1 MRKMLTLSKLLT
13 HFETSPTIGLL
24 RAKNAPYI
32 IDFLNQQF
40 KDSSRIAIPQAEL
53 ASALFEYV
61 AELHESSS
69 DVLLDKPE
77 NYLQEWCSSKNRFL
91 QRHLEVGRDEPVYQL
106 TSHTEE
112 VIGFLANSL
121 SKELGFVGTESRL
134 SLIIETL
141 ADLTV
146 GASDDPKQRLRH
158 LRDEAKRIQTEI
170 ERIKSEGT
178 VAKYHPAQIRERFA
192 SAVTLLRQLQSDF
205 RAVEESFRNITSQV
219 QQRHVGGTETRGKIL
234 EFALDAEDLLKREDQ
249 GVSFYAFVRLI
260 LSPTQTE
267 RLEKIIDEVRKI
279 AELSHQQDGM
289 NTIRGMVTILQ
300 GEAEKVVRINQRLSA
315 TLRRLLDERSN
326 QERLRITQLLR
337 DIKTLALGRAGDPK
351 NDELGISLDV
361 ELGIS
366 GPFCRNLWVSPPQ
379 FQAIDLRAFK
389 PDPDERLLSF
399 QQFAAMNSLPW
410 EEMRLRI
417 KQMLQADE
425 APTLA
430 NLLERFPPES
440 GVIEI
445 IAYLQIASD
454 ENHQIDSKR
463 SDIITL
469 AEEGGTSSIRV
480 TIPRVIF
487 ATNKDTEYAS

>member
-1 MRKMLTLSKLLT
+1 MLLLAKLLT
-13 HFETSPTIGLL
+13 YFETSPTIHLL
-24 RAKNAPYI
+24 RAKNAPFV
-32 IDFLNQQF
+32 IDFLNQQY
-40 KDSSRIAIPQAEL
+40 KQSTRIAIPHAEL
-53 ASALFEYV
+53 ASALLEYA
-61 AELHESSS
+61 AEIHESYPSN
-69 DVLLDKPE
+69 LLDKPE
-77 NYLQEWCSSKNRFL
+77 NYLQEWCSSENRFL
-91 QRHLEVGRDEPVYQL
+91 QRHLEAGRPEPVYQL

-112 VIGFLANSL
+112 VIAFLTNSL

-134 SLIIETL
+134 SLIMETL
-141 ADLTV
+141 ADLTI
-146 GASDDPKQRLRH
+146 GASDDPEQRLRH
-158 LRDEAKRIQTEI
+158 LREEAKRIQTEI
-170 ERIKSEGT
+170 DTIKSQGT

-192 SAVTLLRQLQSDF
+192 AAVSLLRQLQSDF

-219 QQRHVGGTETRGKIL
+219 QQRQVGGTETRGQIL

-279 AELSHQQDGM
+279 AELSNQQDGM
-289 NTIRGMVTILQ
+289 VTIRGMVTILQ

-337 DIKTLALGRAGDPK
+337 DIKTEALGRAGNPK
-351 NDELGISLDV
+351 NSDLGISLDV
-361 ELGIS
+361 DLGIS

-389 PDPDERLLSF
+389 PDPNERLLAF
-399 QQFAAMNSLPW
+399 QQFAEMNSLPW
-410 EEMRLRI
+410 GEMRLRI
-417 KQMLQADE
+417 KQMLLADDS
-425 APTLA
+425 PTLA
-430 NLLERFPPES
+430 NLLERFPPEA

-445 IAYLQIASD
+445 IAYLQIAAD
-454 ENHQIDSKR
+454 DNHQIDSKR

-469 AEEGGTSSIRV
+469 AEANNTSSIRV
-480 TIPRVIF
+480 TIPRVTF
-487 ATNKDTEYAS
+487 APNKDTEYAN